1 LRRRTGYVAWLIII
15 AAVATLFFAWQYFG
29 FRLARRTLP
38 AGMTIAGLPVEGM
51 TREQALNALEVA
63 FATPLEVTY
72 QEQHLSLTPD
82 SVELRYDNAA
92 TAASLDAI
100 LNTRTGLDGFIAH
113 VLRHQ
118 PEPVD
123 VPAVVSY
130 SEKRLDGF
138 LARVAKQY
146 DRPPQES
153 APLPDGLTFRPAQPG
168 YELDAEASRDRLAAA
183 LVLAIRQPV
192 ELIVRT
198 EAPTSLG
205 LDALGQLLQPL
216 IGGHQ
221 GLIAGIFVKNLQS
234 GDELRINADVAFTGL
249 SVLKIAILEETYRLL
264 DLPLDVETAG
274 WLSDTM
280 GVTDSNSYANLLL
293 RDVIG
298 NGDGY
303 QGAENLSTSMRYL
316 GLINT
321 FMATPYDEDTI
332 PPTIVTPANSRTDVT
347 TAPDARRQTTPL
359 DVGLLLEMIYQ
370 CRQGGGALMVAY
382 PGDLTVDECGQM
394 IEWMSANRIDSLTE
408 AGVPVGTRVAHKQ
421 GFTGDTHADAALVFS
436 PGGDF
441 VLVAFL
447 HRPQWLAWEESA
459 PLITEITTATYN
471 YFNPAP

>member
-15 AAVATLFFAWQYFG
+15 AAVAALFLAWQYFG
-29 FRLARRTLP
+29 FRLAHRTLP

-92 TAASLDAI
+92 TAASLDTV

-123 VPAVVSY
+123 VPAAVSY

-168 YELDAEASRDRLAAA
+168 YALDAEVSRDRLAAA
-183 LVLAIRQPV
+183 LVSAIRQPV
-192 ELIVRT
+192 ALIVRT
-198 EAPTSLG
+198 EAATSLG

-216 IGGHQ
+216 IGGQQ
-221 GLIAGIFVKNLQS
+221 GLIAGIFIKNLQA

-264 DLPLDVETAG
+264 DLPLDVETTN
-274 WLSDTM
+274 WLSDTL

-332 PPTIVTPANSRTDVT
+332 PPTIVTPANSRTDIT
-347 TAPDARRQTTPL
+347 TTPDAHMQTTPL

-382 PGDLTVDECGQM
+382 PGDLTVDECNQM

-421 GFTGDTHADAALVFS
+421 GFTSDTHADAALVFS